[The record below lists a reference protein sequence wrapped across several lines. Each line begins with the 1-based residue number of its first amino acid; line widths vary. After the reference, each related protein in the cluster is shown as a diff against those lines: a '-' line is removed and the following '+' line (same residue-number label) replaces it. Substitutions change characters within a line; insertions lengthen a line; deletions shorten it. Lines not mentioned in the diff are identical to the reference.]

1 MDAID
6 FQKFGRAVDTGIET
20 SVVWLHSRKG
30 ENPSMSLPTDPDE
43 LWEGETD
50 NPNVRFDMSKHDEKL
65 YILNTYVTTFW
76 GPEDDYQLDLTDYTY
91 VDSLEDGYKTAEAIY
106 QSIKKG
112 F

>member
-1 MDAID
+1 MNTKASTV
-6 FQKFGRAVDTGIET
+6 VDTGIQT
-20 SVVWLHSRKG
+20 SVVWFYSKKEDNKL
-30 ENPSMSLPTDPDE
+30 LAWPTDPDE

-91 VDSLEDGYKTAEAIY
+91 VDTLQDGYKIAEAIY